1 LSVNGEIVKIALGK
15 KGDYSVRAVLDL
27 GLHYG
32 RGRRKAQEIAA
43 SMRIPRKFAPQ
54 ILANLVRTGLL
65 TATAGRDGGYE
76 LSRAPSR
83 ICLLDVVV
91 AAEGEVELRRCVL
104 RGIPCGKSDT
114 CAAHEAWST
123 AQQAMVRQMRRTSI
137 AEIVRRASVSPPHG
151 SKRSKGS
158 KRRR

>member
-1 LSVNGEIVKIALGK
+1 MKIALGK

-32 RGRRKAQEIAA
+32 KGRRKAHEIAA

-54 ILANLVRTGLL
+54 ILANLVRSGLL
-65 TATAGRDGGYE
+65 TATAGRGGGYE

-91 AAEGEVELRRCVL
+91 AAEGEVTLQRCIL
-104 RGIPCGKSDT
+104 RGIPCAENGT

-123 AQQAMVRQMRRTSI
+123 ALEAMLKQMRRTSI
-137 AEIVRRASVSPPHG
+137 AKIVQRASVSPTEWIEG
-151 SKRSKGS
+151 IEK
-158 KRRR
+158 

>member
-1 LSVNGEIVKIALGK
+1 VKIALGK

-32 RGRRKAQEIAA
+32 KGRRKAQEIAA
-43 SMRIPRKFAPQ
+43 SMHIPRKFAPQ
-54 ILANLVRTGLL
+54 ILANLVRSGLL

-83 ICLLDVVV
+83 ICLLDVVS
-91 AAEGEVELRRCVL
+91 AAEGEVELQRCIL
-104 RGIPCGKSDT
+104 RGIPCAENGT

-123 AQQAMVRQMRRTSI
+123 ALEAMTKQMRRTSI
-137 AEIVRRASVSPPHG
+137 AEIVRQASVSPPHG
-151 SKRSKGS
+151 SKKSK
-158 KRRR
+158 KRR